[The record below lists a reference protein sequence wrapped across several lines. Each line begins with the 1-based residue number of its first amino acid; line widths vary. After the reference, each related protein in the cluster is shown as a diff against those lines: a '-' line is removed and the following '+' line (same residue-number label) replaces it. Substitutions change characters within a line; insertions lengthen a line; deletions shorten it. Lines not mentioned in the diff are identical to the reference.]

1 MGAKPK
7 QSDYKASAAE
17 QVDAR
22 VAVDRANIFKRDYM
36 PLLKKQMNYAA
47 KGVDQRLRARAAADV
62 QQQTA
67 SNTLA
72 ESQRTDRA
80 GDIANATLSNLGAAD
95 NNAAAVENQMA
106 TNTIGTAQGQ
116 AADASSGI
124 SEAARIGASEALTR
138 AKNNQMVAQAKI
150 NAGAQLAT
158 AGVMRAGKEGL
169 FGAKVARNFNP
180 PTSTSSYSPSSSL
193 PRGPTIPT
201 IGAPPKPGASPF
213 SIPFGKSIYT

>member
-1 MGAKPK
+1 MGSKPK
-7 QSDYKASAAE
+7 KSDYKASAAE
-17 QVDAR
+17 QVDAS
-22 VAVDRANIFKRDYM
+22 VAVDRANIFRRDYM
-36 PLLKKQMNYAA
+36 PLLKEQMNYAA

-80 GDIANATLSNLGAAD
+80 GDIANATLSNLGVAD
-95 NNAAAVENQMA
+95 NSAAAVENQMA

-124 SEAARIGASEALTR
+124 SKAARIGASEALTR
-138 AKNNQMVAQAKI
+138 AKNKQMVAQAKI

-169 FGAKVARNFNP
+169 FGQKIQSNIMGPQVAG
-180 PTSTSSYSPSSSL
+180 SSL
-193 PRGPTIPT
+193 PTSIPSL
-201 IGAPPKPGASPF
+201 GAPPKPGTSPF
-213 SIPFGKSIYT
+213 SIPFGKSITT

>member
-1 MGAKPK
+1 MGSKPK
-7 QSDYKASAAE
+7 KSDYKASAAE

-36 PLLKKQMNYAA
+36 PKLKEQMNYAA

-80 GDIANATLSNLGAAD
+80 GDIASATLSNLGVAD
-95 NNAAAVENQMA
+95 NNAAAVENKMA
-106 TNTIGTAQGQ
+106 TNTIGTVQGQ

-124 SEAARIGASEALTR
+124 SKVARIGASEALTR
-138 AKNNQMVAQAKI
+138 AKNKQMVAQAKI

-169 FGAKVARNFNP
+169 FGQKIQSNIMGPQVAGSSS
-180 PTSTSSYSPSSSL
+180 PTSTPSL
-193 PRGPTIPT
+193 
-201 IGAPPKPGASPF
+201 GAPVGQNMNTYDLSALLRS
-213 SIPFGKSIYT
+213 GRAVRT